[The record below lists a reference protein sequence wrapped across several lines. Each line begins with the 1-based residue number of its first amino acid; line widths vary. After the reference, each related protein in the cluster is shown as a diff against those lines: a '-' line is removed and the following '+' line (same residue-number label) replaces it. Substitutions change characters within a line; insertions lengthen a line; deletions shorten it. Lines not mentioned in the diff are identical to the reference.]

1 MVSLNYNVKNGPV
14 LKNFLFQFK
23 KVNDRCSG
31 NLLPY
36 TLKNV
41 GLGPVETSS
50 NTTSSIAKYH
60 RLFVELAPKTRAG
73 LVILKGDK
81 MAKT

>member
-14 LKNFLFQFK
+14 FK
-23 KVNDRCSG
+23 KLSIPIKKKKINDRSSG

-41 GLGPVETSS
+41 GLGLVETSS
-50 NTTSSIAKYH
+50 NTLSSIALKVSP
-60 RLFVELAPKTRAG
+60 LFC
-73 LVILKGDK
+73 
-81 MAKT
+81 